1 MGLGRGDMGEKVNL
15 GPSAENGKVLPMAN
29 SLGVTTQRLDDA
41 GSEVPRLLRTAV
53 ARPRWEIGYAQA
65 VALVDLAAMAVS
77 LGLHRWW
84 GAYTIASLSVKL
96 GLGLMALTAVT
107 LGGLI
112 RAWDPSVL
120 GQGAEEFNR
129 LLRALV
135 TVAVVIGLVGLALKI
150 PAVRPYVFGVIP
162 VAFFL
167 AAAGRLAL
175 RKVLHR
181 RRRNGACMH
190 EVLAVGTEDAVAK
203 LIERTRRATHNG
215 WTVTGACTPP
225 GDGTDEGRNILDVPV
240 VGDLDSVAEVA
251 GNGRYRVV
259 SVAQTAGWT
268 SQRLHHLAWDLEGTG
283 AELVVDPGLMEIA
296 GPRLHVAA
304 VDGLPLLRLTE
315 PAFTGMPR
323 VIKAVS
329 DRLVA
334 GLLLLLTAPVMMAL
348 AIAVRSDGGPAF
360 YRQSRVGQ
368 HGKPF
373 SMIKFRSMV
382 VNADQ
387 LRFELADS
395 NQGSGPLFKLRQDP
409 RLTRIGAFLRKYSL
423 DELPQLFNV
432 LSGSMSMV
440 GPRPP
445 LPEEVACY
453 SRDAQRK
460 LLVKPGLT
468 GLWQISGRSDL
479 SWEESIRLD
488 LRYVENWS
496 LALDIFIVWK
506 TIGAVI
512 RGTGAY

>member
-1 MGLGRGDMGEKVNL
+1 
-15 GPSAENGKVLPMAN
+15 
-29 SLGVTTQRLDDA
+29 
-41 GSEVPRLLRTAV
+41 
-53 ARPRWEIGYAQA
+53 
-65 VALVDLAAMAVS
+65 
-77 LGLHRWW
+77 
-84 GAYTIASLSVKL
+84 
-96 GLGLMALTAVT
+96 
-107 LGGLI
+107 
-112 RAWDPSVL
+112 
-120 GQGAEEFNR
+120 
-129 LLRALV
+129 
-135 TVAVVIGLVGLALKI
+135 
-150 PAVRPYVFGVIP
+150 
-162 VAFFL
+162 
-167 AAAGRLAL
+167 
-175 RKVLHR
+175 
-181 RRRNGACMH
+181 
-190 EVLAVGTEDAVAK
+190 
-203 LIERTRRATHNG
+203 
-215 WTVTGACTPP
+215 
-225 GDGTDEGRNILDVPV
+225 
-240 VGDLDSVAEVA
+240 
-251 GNGRYRVV
+251 
-259 SVAQTAGWT
+259 
-268 SQRLHHLAWDLEGTG
+268 LEGTG

-323 VIKAVS
+323 VIKAIS

-334 GLLLLLTAPVMMAL
+334 GLLLVLTAPVMMAL
-348 AIAVRSDGGPAF
+348 AIAVRSDGGPVF
-360 YRQSRVGQ
+360 YRQSRVGR
-368 HGKPF
+368 HGKLF

-382 VNADQ
+382 VDADQ
-387 LRFELADS
+387 RRFELADS

-460 LLVKPGLT
+460 LLVKPGMT

-506 TIGAVI
+506 TVGAVI